1 MSNKHIGIEIR
12 DKVQQYQYENAI
24 YYKDELLKTWV
35 GISWIDFG
43 KTTQNLSKALLN
55 FGIKEQQNLGI
66 FSENSPEWIIAD
78 IAIMS
83 IRAVTVPIYAT
94 NSKNEVE
101 YIIND
106 SEISVIFVG
115 CQQEYDKALE
125 ILESNNYLKLI
136 VALSKDVNLQNNKNS
151 IHYRLRRLSADRQ
164 ARNNIWFRHSKSL
177 KIFFF
182 ATILL
187 NTYIIQGQDQTNSVV
202 DDKALIEE
210 AIKIEASSANAAANR
225 QSYIDNMD
233 SEIITLIADIQFLSQ
248 QLDLTNIYNRQMQE
262 LINSQN
268 NEITSINEQMVELD
282 NTNRGI
288 LPKLEEMVL
297 TLESIIQNDI
307 PFLLDERF
315 ARIQDLKNILL
326 QSNISTSEK
335 FRRVFEAYQ
344 IENEYGRTIESYRDE
359 IDVDG
364 IKYNV
369 EIFRLGR
376 VGLYARTSDGRYNAM
391 FSKKQNQW
399 IKQRG
404 IDNELVIALKIA
416 RKELPPSLLKLPV
429 EKI

>member
-1 MSNKHIGIEIR
+1 M
-12 DKVQQYQYENAI
+12 
-24 YYKDELLKTWV
+24 
-35 GISWIDFG
+35 
-43 KTTQNLSKALLN
+43 
-55 FGIKEQQNLGI
+55 
-66 FSENSPEWIIAD
+66 
-78 IAIMS
+78 
-83 IRAVTVPIYAT
+83 
-94 NSKNEVE
+94 
-101 YIIND
+101 
-106 SEISVIFVG
+106 
-115 CQQEYDKALE
+115 
-125 ILESNNYLKLI
+125 
-136 VALSKDVNLQNNKNS
+136 
-151 IHYRLRRLSADRQ
+151 
-164 ARNNIWFRHSKSL
+164 KSS

-187 NTYIIQGQDQTNSVV
+187 NTYIIQGQDQTNPVV

-210 AIKIEASSANAAANR
+210 AIKIEATSANAAANR

-233 SEIITLIADIQFLSQ
+233 SEIITLIGDIQFLSQ

-359 IDVDG
+359 IGVDG

>member
-1 MSNKHIGIEIR
+1 M
-12 DKVQQYQYENAI
+12 
-24 YYKDELLKTWV
+24 
-35 GISWIDFG
+35 
-43 KTTQNLSKALLN
+43 
-55 FGIKEQQNLGI
+55 
-66 FSENSPEWIIAD
+66 
-78 IAIMS
+78 
-83 IRAVTVPIYAT
+83 
-94 NSKNEVE
+94 
-101 YIIND
+101 
-106 SEISVIFVG
+106 
-115 CQQEYDKALE
+115 
-125 ILESNNYLKLI
+125 
-136 VALSKDVNLQNNKNS
+136 
-151 IHYRLRRLSADRQ
+151 
-164 ARNNIWFRHSKSL
+164 KSL

-187 NTYIIQGQDQTNSVV
+187 NTYIIQGQDQTDPVV
-202 DDKALIEE
+202 DNKALIEE

-225 QSYIDNMD
+225 QSYIDNID
-233 SEIITLIADIQFLSQ
+233 SEIITLIGDIQFLSQ

-416 RKELPPSLLKLPV
+416 KKELPPSLLKLPV

>member
-1 MSNKHIGIEIR
+1 M
-12 DKVQQYQYENAI
+12 
-24 YYKDELLKTWV
+24 
-35 GISWIDFG
+35 
-43 KTTQNLSKALLN
+43 
-55 FGIKEQQNLGI
+55 
-66 FSENSPEWIIAD
+66 
-78 IAIMS
+78 
-83 IRAVTVPIYAT
+83 
-94 NSKNEVE
+94 
-101 YIIND
+101 
-106 SEISVIFVG
+106 
-115 CQQEYDKALE
+115 
-125 ILESNNYLKLI
+125 
-136 VALSKDVNLQNNKNS
+136 
-151 IHYRLRRLSADRQ
+151 
-164 ARNNIWFRHSKSL
+164 KSL

-187 NTYIIQGQDQTNSVV
+187 NTYIIQGQDQTNPVV

-210 AIKIEASSANAAANR
+210 AIKIEASSANAAADR
-225 QSYIDNMD
+225 QSYIDNID
-233 SEIITLIADIQFLSQ
+233 TQIITLIGDIQFLSQ

-268 NEITSINEQMVELD
+268 NEILSINEQMIELD

-315 ARIQDLKNILL
+315 ARIQDLKEILL

-364 IKYNV
+364 VKYNV

-376 VGLYARTSDGRYNAM
+376 VGLYGRTSDGKYNAM
-391 FSKKQNQW
+391 FSKQENQW
-399 IKQRG
+399 IKQKG
-404 IDNELVIALKIA
+404 IDNELVVALKIA
-416 RKELPPSLLKLPV
+416 RKELPPSLIKLPV

>member
-1 MSNKHIGIEIR
+1 M
-12 DKVQQYQYENAI
+12 
-24 YYKDELLKTWV
+24 
-35 GISWIDFG
+35 
-43 KTTQNLSKALLN
+43 
-55 FGIKEQQNLGI
+55 
-66 FSENSPEWIIAD
+66 
-78 IAIMS
+78 
-83 IRAVTVPIYAT
+83 
-94 NSKNEVE
+94 
-101 YIIND
+101 
-106 SEISVIFVG
+106 
-115 CQQEYDKALE
+115 
-125 ILESNNYLKLI
+125 
-136 VALSKDVNLQNNKNS
+136 
-151 IHYRLRRLSADRQ
+151 
-164 ARNNIWFRHSKSL
+164 KSL
-177 KIFFF
+177 KIIFF

-187 NTYIIQGQDQTNSVV
+187 NTYIIHGQDQTNPVD

-233 SEIITLIADIQFLSQ
+233 SEIITLIGDIQFLSQ